1 VAEQLLAFFFDTHI
15 PKAVAEQL
23 RRPDRGV
30 DVVRCEEVG
39 MAEASDEELLAYA
52 IENGRAMVSVD
63 RDFLR
68 LNATKMAHAGIFSVL
83 PRNQDNIGRIVTD
96 LFEYHELIK
105 GGAGTLEDD
114 IHNQVRYI

>member
-1 VAEQLLAFFFDTHI
+1 
-15 PKAVAEQL
+15 
-23 RRPDRGV
+23 V

-39 MAEASDEELLAYA
+39 MAEASDDELLAYA
-52 IENGRAMVSVD
+52 IENEYAMVSAD

-68 LNATKMAHAGIFSVL
+68 KAAAGEVHTGIFNVL
-83 PRNQDNIGRIVTD
+83 PENQNNLGRIIT
-96 LFEYHELIK
+96 ELTYFAEAIK